1 MKFAMNGALT
11 IGTLDGANVEIR
23 DAVGAENFFL
33 FGLSVD
39 GIRAL
44 RAAGYRPRDR
54 YESDPELRT
63 VIDALADGTFA
74 RGDSSLFKPVVDSLL
89 VEDAWLLLADFRS
102 YLDGQ
107 AEVER
112 TYLDPAR
119 WTRMSILNTA
129 RMGRF
134 SSDRSIADY
143 CGEIWHVGP
152 VPIEL
157 PPRQA

>member
-1 MKFAMNGALT
+1 MRWERRT
-11 IGTLDGANVEIR
+11 
-23 DAVGAENFFL
+23 FFL

-39 GIRAL
+39 EIRAL

-54 YESDPELRT
+54 YESDPELRA

-74 RGDSSLFKPVVDSLL
+74 RGDASLFGPIVDSLL
-89 VEDAWLLLADFRS
+89 GEDAWLLLADFRS

-112 TYLDPAR
+112 AYLDPER

-143 CGEIWHVGP
+143 CREIWRVGP
-152 VPIEL
+152 VSIEL
-157 PPRQA
+157 PPRPA